1 MAPTMRIV
9 VTGYG
14 VDAPE
19 SHLRLQVADPL
30 RFLGH
35 EVVAVAP
42 TKAAIKWG
50 LDRYSPEILIVI
62 PAAGVPDREEIR
74 ALTSASETVALCL
87 HTGSSLQGAVTD
99 LGGLSDDLREYDL
112 VAVPDLQTFDEYTNL
127 GTFRLSLM
135 EPAVHPPA
143 LMNFVPSERRGAV
156 VVGDADPTNI
166 DAVMSFDHLDDLVV
180 VGDGWSELPLNVS
193 TVDAMPLPERATLF
207 AGARLLVELPVS
219 LTHQSQVRK
228 SFFELGLS
236 NSVYEAAVVGT
247 PALVQARAAVDKV
260 LAPGEEIV
268 TFQSS
273 EDLADLVPVLVADK
287 RELEKIGEAAWS
299 RVTAQH
305 TWAQRW
311 RSLFSPWVEDVD
323 AARDEEVR
331 YLGQVQSLSR
341 AG

>member
-1 MAPTMRIV
+1 MRIV

-19 SHLRLQVADPL
+19 SPVRLQVADPL

-50 LDRYSPEILIVI
+50 LDRYSPEMLIVI
-62 PAAGVPDREEIR
+62 PSAGAPDREEIR
-74 ALTSASETVALCL
+74 ALTAASETVALCL
-87 HTGSSLQGAVTD
+87 HIGPTLQGATTD
-99 LGGLSDDLREYDL
+99 LSALSDDLREYDL
-112 VAVPDLQTFDEYTNL
+112 VAVPDLQTFDEYANL
-127 GTFRLSLM
+127 GTFRLSLI

-143 LMNFVPSERRGAV
+143 LMNFVPSERRGVV
-156 VVGDADPTNI
+156 VVGDADPENI
-166 DAVMSFDHLDDLVV
+166 DVVMGLDHLDDVV
-180 VGDGWSELPLNVS
+180 VMGEGWSELPLDVS
-193 TVDAMPLPERATLF
+193 VIAALPLPERATLF
-207 AGARLLVELPVS
+207 AGAHLLVELPVS
-219 LTHQSQVRK
+219 LAHQSQVRK

-247 PALVQARAAVDKV
+247 PSLVQARAAVGHV
-260 LAPGEEIV
+260 LVPGDEIV

-273 EDLADLVPVLVADK
+273 EDLAHLVPVLIADK
-287 RELEKIGEAAWS
+287 QELEKIGEAAWS
-299 RVTAQH
+299 RVTAEH

-311 RSLFSPWVEDVD
+311 RSFFEPWVDDLDVS
-323 AARDEEVR
+323 RDEEVR
-331 YLGQVQSLSR
+331 YLGQVETLIR

>member
-1 MAPTMRIV
+1 
-9 VTGYG
+9 
-14 VDAPE
+14 
-19 SHLRLQVADPL
+19 
-30 RFLGH
+30 
-35 EVVAVAP
+35 
-42 TKAAIKWG
+42 
-50 LDRYSPEILIVI
+50 
-62 PAAGVPDREEIR
+62 
-74 ALTSASETVALCL
+74 
-87 HTGSSLQGAVTD
+87 
-99 LGGLSDDLREYDL
+99 
-112 VAVPDLQTFDEYTNL
+112 
-127 GTFRLSLM
+127 
-135 EPAVHPPA
+135 
-143 LMNFVPSERRGAV
+143 
-156 VVGDADPTNI
+156 
-166 DAVMSFDHLDDLVV
+166 MSFDHLDDLVV

-311 RSLFSPWVEDVD
+311 RSLFSPWVDDVD

-331 YLGQVQSLSR
+331 YLGQIQSLSR

>member
-1 MAPTMRIV
+1 MDKALRTT
-9 VTGYG
+9 TG
-14 VDAPE
+14 E
-19 SHLRLQVADPL
+19 
-30 RFLGH
+30 
-35 EVVAVAP
+35 
-42 TKAAIKWG
+42 
-50 LDRYSPEILIVI
+50 
-62 PAAGVPDREEIR
+62 
-74 ALTSASETVALCL
+74 
-87 HTGSSLQGAVTD
+87 
-99 LGGLSDDLREYDL
+99 
-112 VAVPDLQTFDEYTNL
+112 
-127 GTFRLSLM
+127 
-135 EPAVHPPA
+135 
-143 LMNFVPSERRGAV
+143 
-156 VVGDADPTNI
+156 
-166 DAVMSFDHLDDLVV
+166 
-180 VGDGWSELPLNVS
+180 GWSELPLNVS
-193 TVDAMPLPERATLF
+193 IVDVMPLPERATLF

-219 LTHQSQVRK
+219 LAHQSRVRK

-311 RSLFSPWVEDVD
+311 RSLFSPWVDDVD

-331 YLGQVQSLSR
+331 YLGQIQSLSR